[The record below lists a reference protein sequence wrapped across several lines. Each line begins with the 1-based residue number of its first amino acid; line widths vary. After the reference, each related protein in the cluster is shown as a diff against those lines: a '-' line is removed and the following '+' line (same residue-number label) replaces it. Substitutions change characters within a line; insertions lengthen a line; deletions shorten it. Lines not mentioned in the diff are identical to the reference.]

1 MQIIHEDLLAMVEA
15 MPAFPQ
21 GVTKVLDMC
30 SKVDCSPKDLVSIVE
45 RDPVLA
51 MRVLKLVNSPF
62 IGLTQSISSI
72 SHGVAYVGMNTIK
85 NIALTVAAIGMLP
98 RENKAN
104 FDMDKF
110 LQHSLGTAAVC
121 KKIAGLKGV
130 KETSTSD
137 YFLAGLLHD
146 FGKVIL
152 VRQRPDEFSEAIEE
166 AQKKKLALDAVER
179 LIYGIDHAEI
189 GAVLA
194 GHWDLPDNLV
204 RAIRYHHSA
213 GDLSDPS
220 LLEQVVMVGNLVVH
234 KLDFGASGNY
244 YPAELPKSIET
255 NLGMDVDDVISVIGD
270 TDALFADAKAFA
282 SA

>member
-1 MQIIHEDLLAMVEA
+1 MQIIHEELLAMVEA

-21 GVTKVLDMC
+21 GVIKVLDMC
-30 SKVDCSPKDLVSIVE
+30 SKTDCSPKDLVSVVE

-62 IGLTQSISSI
+62 IGLSQPISSI

-104 FDMDKF
+104 FNMDEF

-121 KKIAGLKGV
+121 KRMAGLKGV
-130 KETSTSD
+130 KETNSAD

-152 VRQRPDEFSEAIEE
+152 VRQMPDQFSEALEE
-166 AQKKKLALDAVER
+166 AQKKKLALDVAER
-179 LIYGIDHAEI
+179 MIYKIDHAEI

-194 GHWDLPDNLV
+194 AHWALPEGLV

-213 GDLSDPS
+213 GDLSNPS
-220 LLEQVVMVGNLVVH
+220 LLEQIVMAGNLVVH
-234 KLDFGASGNY
+234 RLGFGSSGNY
-244 YPAELPKSIET
+244 YPAELPKSIIK
-255 NLGMDVDDVISVIGD
+255 NLDMNIDEIISAIGD

-282 SA
+282 ST